1 MNSRQVIP
9 PPVASSLLASVAYD
23 ADHCILQLE
32 FHSGAVYRYFD
43 VPLSIYQQLMAADSK
58 GSYFNH
64 SIRGCFLHK
73 FVLKA
78 EPAHL
83 PLPSSNKLSGIA
95 L

>member
-1 MNSRQVIP
+1 MNSRPVIP
-9 PPVASSLLASVAYD
+9 LPLPVVSSLLASAAYD

-43 VPLSIYQQLMAADSK
+43 VPINTYRQLMAADSK

-73 FVLKA
+73 LV
-78 EPAHL
+78 P
-83 PLPSSNKLSGIA
+83 PRC
-95 L
+95 